1 MIAAGSVT
9 LSSYLFFG
17 MSEKTGL
24 KFIRFGELIS
34 HETNSSF
41 LLWFQYSVSFRR
53 SSAWN
58 LKYKRFHFEMCLSRV
73 RARTFRQVRKLWCY
87 ITLPFHRATQR
98 AHLVEKTKDNKANN
112 KPPSLY
118 LMAHVRRQI
127 IETELFEYPR
137 WWFTKIIIGI
147 PFAV

>member
-1 MIAAGSVT
+1 MITEGSVT

-41 LLWFQYSVSFRR
+41 LLWFQYSASLRR

-58 LKYKRFHFEMCLSRV
+58 FKYKDSILKWVCQECVLGAFGKCENCGVTLLFLPWQISIFNFNVQRNVLIWPNFKNVKLACAVSVGQSRLIINLCRCTSWHMFED
-73 RARTFRQVRKLWCY
+73 K
-87 ITLPFHRATQR
+87 
-98 AHLVEKTKDNKANN
+98 
-112 KPPSLY
+112 
-118 LMAHVRRQI
+118 
-127 IETELFEYPR
+127 
-137 WWFTKIIIGI
+137 
-147 PFAV
+147 